1 MGNPHSDDC
10 RCGQLG
16 DSAAQHVGRSQK
28 MNIPVYALVGGC
40 YFGSVE
46 ETGTTNSLL
55 INPVLPSDGTLI
67 LNQSLWRAMPLIKVP
82 CLIVAPPGE
91 PKRGSWR
98 S

>member
-1 MGNPHSDDC
+1 MLPPVIGQVIQTPKTAGQARNRLRYC
-10 RCGQLG
+10 R
-16 DSAAQHVGRSQK
+16 AWVGRR
-28 MNIPVYALVGGC
+28 YR
-40 YFGSVE
+40 GSVA

-67 LNQSLWRAMPLIKVP
+67 FNQSRLRSIPLIKVP
-82 CLIVAPPGE
+82 CLIVAPGGE